1 MCIDNYCPSYNITLN
16 CQAVKVKLLTLNTTL
31 KSQPLDQG
39 IIKTFKTLY
48 RKKNVRK
55 IISGMD
61 DKKSTKTD
69 VIRAKNS
76 LSKFFFLKP

>member
-1 MCIDNYCPSYNITLN
+1 LCTDDYRPSFNIKLN
-16 CQAVKVKLLTLNTTL
+16 CQAVKVKLLTLNTIL

-48 RKKNVRK
+48 RKKIMRK

-61 DKKSTKTD
+61 DNKSTTTD
-69 VIRAKNS
+69 VFRAKNS
-76 LSKFFFLKP
+76 LSRIFFLKP